1 MKNER
6 ILIVEDDP
14 QIAEVLVAYLQHAG
28 FETTVARDGYEALRI
43 NESWRPMLILLDQM
57 LPGLSGKEVLAE
69 LRREGNVP
77 VIMVTAM
84 NDEADKLGALRYG
97 ADDYVVKPFNPKEV
111 IARVQVILRRFRNVP
126 DGPIRDLNYGDLRL
140 DNDAVLVH
148 VAGQDAPLDLT
159 ITEFKLLAVLMSH
172 PGKAF
177 TRFELL
183 EASLPDSDALERVID
198 THVHNLRKKLE
209 ERGITGIPQAVR
221 GVGYRLGVIL

>member
-43 NESWRPMLILLDQM
+43 NGSWRPMLILLDQM

-111 IARVQVILRRFRNVP
+111 IARVQAILRRFRNVP